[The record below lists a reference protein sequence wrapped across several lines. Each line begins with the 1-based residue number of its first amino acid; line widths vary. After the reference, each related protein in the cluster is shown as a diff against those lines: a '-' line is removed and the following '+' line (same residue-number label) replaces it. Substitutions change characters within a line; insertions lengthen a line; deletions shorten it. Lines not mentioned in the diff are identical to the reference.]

1 MKRIFAI
8 LLAGLLSLGALTACG
23 TADSDTTPGSGET
36 TQNNSTGNGQ
46 ASGNAGSSTNGTG
59 GTGGDSSI
67 TDPGSAIT
75 DDGDITGGAMGKTL
89 QDGKTL
95 TDHGSASDPA
105 DDPAAGDG
113 INGRAN
119 VSRSSAAGSN
129 APLFRGA
136 NFDQMVRNGLVHD
149 RDGDLRDHENAV
161 TPGLKT

>member
-8 LLAGLLSLGALTACG
+8 LLAGLLGLGALTACG
-23 TADSDTTPGSGET
+23 TADSDQTPGSGET
-36 TQNNSTGNGQ
+36 TQNNSSQNGQ
-46 ASGNAGSSTNGTG
+46 ASGNTGSSMGGTN

-75 DDGDITGGAMGKTL
+75 DDGDITGGAMEDTL

-113 INGRAN
+113 ISGRASAN
-119 VSRSSAAGSN
+119 SSAAGSD

-136 NFDQMVRNGLVHD
+136 SFDQMVRNGLVHD